1 MEKLVNMKQVVEMK
15 AQTIPERIA
24 FSTITKENKLKDVTY
39 KEFSLDNIYL
49 GEKLLEM
56 GLKDEFIA
64 VLGEN
69 RYEWVVPYMT
79 TINGLGV
86 IVPLDKELSKEE
98 LTNLLNR
105 SKTKAF
111 FYSGKFNHVIDYIK
125 ENAKEIKYF
134 ICMDETDGD
143 SLYIYDLI
151 NDGKKLLEK
160 KESEFDKLKID
171 ENTMSML
178 IYTSGTTGE
187 PKGVMLCHRNI
198 MTVIYGA
205 EPAMVIT
212 QEDSALSILPLH
224 HTYECSCGFL
234 YMFYKSAKITFCRG
248 LKYIVDD
255 MKIVQPTIM
264 MVVPLILESIYTK
277 IVKKGGKKVTIA
289 IKVAGFLKSI
299 GIDIR
304 RKLFKDVHEIFG
316 GEVKTFVSGA
326 SALNPKI
333 AKAFDS
339 MGFDVVQGYG
349 LTECAPLATVNH
361 VKYNKLSS
369 IGLPILGVEVAIDEP
384 DNLDVGEILI
394 KGDNVMLGYY
404 HNQKETD
411 KVVKD
416 GWLYTGDYGKKDKD
430 GFVYITGRKK
440 NIIVTKNGKNIYPE
454 EIEEV
459 INKSDYILESVVT
472 TKDKNIL
479 ADTQIVAYVVPDMD
493 TIEEGTSLEDI
504 KQLIRD
510 EIKMANKTFPISKKV
525 RDIAI
530 FEEPFEKTSTKK
542 IKRRTITGDIEYIGL
557 N

>member
-1 MEKLVNMKQVVEMK
+1 MEKFINVKQIVESK
-15 AQTIPERIA
+15 VQNIPDRIA
-24 FSTITKENKLKDVTY
+24 FSAIEEEGLKDVTY
-39 KEFSLDNIYL
+39 KEFSLDLMYL
-49 GEKLLEM
+49 GEKMLEM
-56 GLKDEFIA
+56 GLKDTFIA

-79 TINGLGV
+79 TINGLGI

-98 LTNLLNR
+98 LVNLLNR
-105 SKTKAF
+105 SESKAF
-111 FYSGKFNHVIDYIK
+111 FYSSKYNNIIEYIK
-125 ENAKEIKYF
+125 EHSKKIKYF
-134 ICMDETDGD
+134 ICMDKTEDD

-151 NDGKKLLEK
+151 AEGKKLVEK
-160 KESEFDKLKID
+160 RESKYEKLTVD
-171 ENTMSML
+171 ENAMTML

-187 PKGVMLCHRNI
+187 PKGVMLCHKNI

-255 MKIVQPTIM
+255 MKIAQPSII
-264 MVVPLILESIYTK
+264 MVVPLILESVYTK
-277 IVKKGGKKVTIA
+277 IIKKGGSKVAIAVKVT
-289 IKVAGFLKSI
+289 GFLKAI

-304 RKLFKDVHEIFG
+304 RKVFKDVHATFG
-316 GEVKTFVSGA
+316 GQVKTFVSGA

-361 VKYNKLSS
+361 VKYNKLAS
-369 IGLPILGVEVAIDEP
+369 IGLPIPGVQIVIDEP
-384 DNLDVGEILI
+384 DSLDVGEILI

-404 HNQKETD
+404 KNQEATD

-416 GWLYTGDYGKKDKD
+416 GWLYSDDFGKIDKD

-459 INKSDYILESVVT
+459 INKSDYILESVIT

-479 ADTQIVAYVVPDMD
+479 ADTQIVAYIVPDMNF
-493 TIEEGTSLEDI
+493 IEEGTKVEDI
-504 KQLIRD
+504 KQLIKD
-510 EIKMANKTFPISKKV
+510 EIKDINKTFPISKKI
-525 RDIAI
+525 RDISI

-542 IKRRTITGDIEYIGL
+542 IKRRTIKEDIEYIGMA
-557 N
+557 